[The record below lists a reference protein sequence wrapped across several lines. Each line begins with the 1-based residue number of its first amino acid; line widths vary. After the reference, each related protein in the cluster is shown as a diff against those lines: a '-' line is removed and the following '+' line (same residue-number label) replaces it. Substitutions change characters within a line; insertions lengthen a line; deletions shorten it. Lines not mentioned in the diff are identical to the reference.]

1 MRYPDYLMHHGIK
14 GMKWGVRRFQNKDGS
29 YTPLGLKRERGG
41 SGGSGGSGRARA
53 GSGSNAEARK
63 ARIKKGLK
71 IAAGVAGAAAVGY
84 GAYRLA
90 KSKKGQEV
98 IGQLRQKGAEV
109 MSERHSKQRA
119 KSFASKYGKT
129 GKELKAQRLAKAQ
142 AFDNAQQGRA
152 ANFAK
157 KFGKSSGEVMKTPSG
172 RLHKIKGKAG
182 SVMDGAKSRFE
193 GLRQKGAEVMSERH
207 SKQRAKSFAQKFS
220 KSTAQS
226 QAERFKAASGKARAF
241 NNSQASKAANFASKF
256 GKSNSSLTRAGNY
269 SAAAKRAR
277 SFNKSQVSKAS
288 NFAAKYAKSNAQLT
302 NTPGRNL
309 RRSLTKGR
317 LNAQGALRKAGG
329 AVRSGYDRWD
339 TAYRRDSRV
348 RTASNI
354 GAAAAGFATGRA
366 IGNAVRKR
374 MNKGSSSS
382 SSSSRSSSRPRRT
395 SAEQQQARTNR
406 KRRMKAALYGG
417 VVGYG
422 IERHRQNKAARGRR

>member
-29 YTPLGLKRERGG
+29 YTPLGLKRER
-41 SGGSGGSGRARA
+41 GGSGGSGRARA

-119 KSFASKYGKT
+119 KSFAAKYGKT

-172 RLHKIKGKAG
+172 RLHKFKGKAG
-182 SVMDGAKSRFE
+182 SVMDGAKSRFN

-317 LNAQGALRKAGG
+317 LNARGALRKAGS
-329 AVRSGYDRWD
+329 AVRSGYTKLDN
-339 TAYRRDSRV
+339 ASRNDPRV
-348 RTASNI
+348 SAGIFAGS
-354 GAAAAGFATGRA
+354 AAATYATGRA
-366 IGNAVRKR
+366 IQNRL
-374 MNKGSSSS
+374 NKGSSS
-382 SSSSRSSSRPRRT
+382 RKSSSRPRRT

-417 VVGYG
+417 VIGYG

>member
-29 YTPLGLKRERGG
+29 YTSLGLKRERG
-41 SGGSGGSGRARA
+41 SSGGSGRARA

-109 MSERHSKQRA
+109 MSERYSKQRA
-119 KSFASKYGKT
+119 KSFAKKYGKT
-129 GKELKAQRLAKAQ
+129 NSSVLGQRAADNINRDMARLDRQQ
-142 AFDNAQQGRA
+142 ARA

-172 RLHKIKGKAG
+172 RIHKIKGKAG
-182 SVMDGAKSRFE
+182 SVVDGAKSRFE

-207 SKQRAKSFAQKFS
+207 SKQRAKSFANKFS

-241 NNSQASKAANFASKF
+241 NNSQSSKAANFASKF
-256 GKSNSSLTRAGNY
+256 GKSNSALTRSGNY
-269 SAAAKRAR
+269 NYAAKRAR
-277 SFNKSQVSKAS
+277 AFNNSQVSKAS

-309 RRSLTKGR
+309 RRGLTKGR

-329 AVRSGYDRWD
+329 AVRRGYTRLDN
-339 TAYRRDSRV
+339 ASRNDPRV
-348 RTASNI
+348 SAGIFAGS
-354 GAAAAGFATGRA
+354 AAATYATGRA
-366 IGNAVRKR
+366 IQNRL
-374 MNKGSSSS
+374 NKGSSS
-382 SSSSRSSSRPRRT
+382 RKSSSRPRRT

-417 VVGYG
+417 VIGYG